1 MEISQESHGC
11 VGSPPERER
20 LIREYSW
27 LVRAIAR
34 RYATRGFSYEDL
46 VQVGYL
52 GLIQAIDRFDPELG
66 MPLQGYAWKTVEGE
80 IMHFFR
86 DQGWAVRV
94 PRPLQELSRELAVWE
109 EELTQRLGRR
119 PSEDELAR
127 EAGVSVEL
135 VREADVAARAYSVGS
150 VDAVIDDEGED
161 LTILGSLGR
170 EDPGFSLVDDED
182 ALSVAIRRL
191 PVRQQRLIRLRFDE
205 ELTQAEIAAELGISQ
220 MHVSRLLRDALEK
233 LHDSLAGE
241 YSAA

>member
-52 GLIQAIDRFDPELG
+52 GLIQAIDRFDPGLG
-66 MPLQGYAWKTVEGE
+66 MSLRGYAWKTVEGE

-94 PRPLQELSRELAVWE
+94 PRRLQELSRGLAVWN

-135 VREADVAARAYSVGS
+135 VREAEAAARAYSVGS
-150 VDAVIDDEGED
+150 IDAVIDDDGED
-161 LTILGSLGR
+161 LTILGFLGG
-170 EDPGFSLVDDED
+170 EDPEFSLVDDKD
-182 ALSVAIRRL
+182 ALSVAIGRL
-191 PVRQQRLIRLRFDE
+191 PVRQQRLIRLRFE
-205 ELTQAEIAAELGISQ
+205 EDLTQAEIAAELGISQ